1 MVFLEDSWTE
11 LMVLPLH
18 AGGNWTPE
26 SIRSQTNEVVNLN
39 QHRLVYLSGACI
51 MYPSHFIILWG
62 EGICGY
68 LL

>member
-39 QHRLVYLSGACI
+39 QHRLVYLSGAC
-51 MYPSHFIILWG
+51 SWHFNKHLQRKPIS
-62 EGICGY
+62 
-68 LL
+68 